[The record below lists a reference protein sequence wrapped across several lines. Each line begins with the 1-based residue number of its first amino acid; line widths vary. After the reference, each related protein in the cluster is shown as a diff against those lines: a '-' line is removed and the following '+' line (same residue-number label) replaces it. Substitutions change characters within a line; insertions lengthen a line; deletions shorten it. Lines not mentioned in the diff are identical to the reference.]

1 LVVLVTEDELLLR
14 MLVANVLTT
23 EGLIVLEAE
32 HSDAALAICEARVES
47 IHALST
53 DIQMPGSMNG
63 LELAQ
68 HVSARWPWIA
78 FLITSRRTPH
88 GGVAVA
94 KPVFIQTV

>member
-1 LVVLVTEDELLLR
+1 MYREIEKVWADDQEVQR
-14 MLVANVLTT
+14 CGHA
-23 EGLIVLEAE
+23 
-32 HSDAALAICEARVES
+32 DAALAICEARVES
-47 IHALST
+47 IHALFT
-53 DIQMPGSMNG
+53 DIQMPGPMNG

-88 GGVAVA
+88 GGVAVS